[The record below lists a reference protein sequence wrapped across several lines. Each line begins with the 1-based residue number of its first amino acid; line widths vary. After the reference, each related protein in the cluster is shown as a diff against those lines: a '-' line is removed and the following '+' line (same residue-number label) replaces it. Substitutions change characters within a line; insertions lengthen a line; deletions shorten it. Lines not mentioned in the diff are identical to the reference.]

1 MKRNSGGIILS
12 SISDEGRCN
21 ILIVTSRLKRPMKI
35 MAGSCDVMQIDGFP
49 APVHVTRFI
58 RQPDYSMVKKVLK
71 TTILVKAILRTIVT
85 TIWSQHTRFKFVVA
99 QWFRSHHIMEG
110 YLTFVFPIL
119 F

>member
-1 MKRNSGGIILS
+1 
-12 SISDEGRCN
+12 
-21 ILIVTSRLKRPMKI
+21 
-35 MAGSCDVMQIDGFP
+35 MQIDGFP

-99 QWFRSHHIMEG
+99 QWFRSHYIMEG
-110 YLTFVFPIL
+110 YLTFVFSHTFLKFQQKSDYAVKVLSEYDNEIH
-119 F
+119 